1 MRPHEICYHHEF
13 FKQELLIPDTRE
25 SCIVNVSPSFSVA
38 RAAITQVFPLVVE
51 CSLKSIPP
59 CARLIWNGKKF
70 HSNSTGALWAFDRGC
85 LFTDSISFN
94 LIAEKSLTGNW
105 NSTRPSCAGSLPVQ
119 HLVVLVSLHLGVVT
133 AGDIVL
139 SSWARHFTLTVP
151 LSTQV
156 YNWVPANLILGV
168 TLRWTSIPSRGE

>member
-1 MRPHEICYHHEF
+1 MFTRLSKPWVSWSWKTVSLLSIANQMRPHEICYHHEF

-70 HSNSTGALWAFDRGC
+70 HSNSTGALW
-85 LFTDSISFN
+85 
-94 LIAEKSLTGNW
+94 
-105 NSTRPSCAGSLPVQ
+105 VQ